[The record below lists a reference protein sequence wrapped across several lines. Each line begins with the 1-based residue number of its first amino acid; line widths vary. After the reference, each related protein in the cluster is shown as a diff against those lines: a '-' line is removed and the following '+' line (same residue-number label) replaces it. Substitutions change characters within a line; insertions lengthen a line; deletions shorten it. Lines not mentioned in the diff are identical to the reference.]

1 MPPMLR
7 FPAISTAAA
16 ALLFLSSANAQ
27 SPAGRIDFLAVS
39 NSVAHLQF
47 ESAPGRS
54 YQLQRVDLVSS
65 RWWSDVGQTLSPG
78 SDAETASSAADSS
91 AAFYRV
97 LEFTNSV
104 FWYDWSYRLQSPALS
119 QWGLGDSQTAYVH
132 CDRPCDWY
140 VDQADT
146 GAGSNNNCGPSST
159 AMAIKWHNPSS
170 SVTAE
175 QARDWSYGWRGNGWW
190 YTSDV
195 TAYLAL
201 CSVPCSI
208 GSLTNS
214 AQLAGLLADG
224 NLVVLCLN
232 TAYLPLNANPEQ
244 RVGRFYGYAGGHFL
258 VVKGARTV
266 SGQLFFETYDPNN
279 WHAAYADGSPKGR
292 NRHLLAADLASAVKN
307 WWPYAIV
314 VPPPSPAGKSPRPP
328 SPWLNPV
335 DPRSIPHA
343 PGR

>member
-1 MPPMLR
+1 MLPMAR
-7 FPAISTAAA
+7 FFSIYAA
-16 ALLFLSSANAQ
+16 ALSLLFSSAAAQ
-27 SPAGRIDFLAVS
+27 EPAGRIDSLAVS

-47 ESAPGRS
+47 VSAPGRS

-65 RWWSDVGQTLSPG
+65 RWWSDVGQTLSADSPPP
-78 SDAETASSAADSS
+78 AAPADSS
-91 AAFYRV
+91 AAFFRV

-104 FWYDWSYRLQSPALS
+104 FWHDWSYLHQSPSLS
-119 QWGLGDSQTAYVH
+119 QWGLGDVQTAYVH

-159 AMAIKWHNPSS
+159 AMALKWFDPSS

-175 QARDWSYGWRGNGWW
+175 QARNWSYAWRGNGWW

-195 TAYLAL
+195 VNYLNL
-201 CSVPCSI
+201 FSVSNLVSSCS
-208 GSLTNS
+208 GSD
-214 AQLAGLLADG
+214 QIAGLLAEG
-224 NLVVLCLN
+224 NLLVLCIN
-232 TAYLPLNANPEQ
+232 TAYLPLNSSPEQ

-292 NRHLLAADLASAVKN
+292 NRHLLASDLASAVKN

-314 VPPPSPAGKSPRPP
+314 VPPPAPAGKSSRSS
-328 SPWLNPV
+328 SPWLRPV
-335 DPRSIPHA
+335 DPRSIRHA